1 MSSLD
6 APTAFDANDHSP
18 YPIIRLDGE
27 GNLIDANQ
35 AARRLGRP
43 TGRPL
48 EESLPVDAGLI
59 TAGCLESGHSVKNR
73 VVSRRGRTLNW
84 TFVPDLD
91 SGVVWG
97 YGFDLSGAIPT
108 DEEAREADVMDS
120 VRRMAAGI
128 SHDFNNI
135 LTVIKGYTDLVLA
148 DPGLPESNRD
158 PLERVSLASDQA
170 ARLVSRLMA
179 FSQQQVLDRRDC
191 ELNAIVSS
199 VLERHEELP
208 LDHIRFEIDATDDLP
223 LVRGDAELLEEAVEC
238 LVTNAVEAMPTG
250 GCIRVQT
257 RARVAQGPEGAHTWV
272 VIAVEDD
279 GKGIEGEVMKRIFD
293 PYFTTRRTG
302 RGTGLG
308 LAAANGIIRQHGGRI
323 EAESTVQVG
332 SRFCICLPAKIG
344 T

>member
-6 APTAFDANDHSP
+6 APTAFDANDPSP
-18 YPIIRLDGE
+18 YPIVRLDGE
-27 GNLIDANQ
+27 GCVTDANE
-35 AARRLGRP
+35 AALRLGRP

-48 EESLPVDAGLI
+48 EESLPVDARLI
-59 TAGCLESGHSVKNR
+59 VTRALESGRPVRNR

-84 TFVPDLD
+84 TFVPGPKGDL
-91 SGVVWG
+91 VWG

-135 LTVIKGYTDLVLA
+135 LTIIKGYTDLVLA

-158 PLERVSLASDQA
+158 PLERVSLATDQA

-179 FSQQQVLDRRDC
+179 FSQQQVLDRRHCD
-191 ELNAIVSS
+191 LNTIVRS
-199 VLERHEELP
+199 VLERHRELP
-208 LDHIRFEIDATDDLP
+208 LDHIRLEIIPMEALP
-223 LVRGDAELLEEAVEC
+223 MVRGDEELLEEAIEC

-250 GCIRVQT
+250 GRIQVRTRRVEIAGPDGT
-257 RARVAQGPEGAHTWV
+257 ETRVAVE
-272 VIAVEDD
+272 IEDD
-279 GKGIEGEVMKRIFD
+279 GKGIEAEVLKRIFD

-308 LAAANGIIRQHGGRI
+308 LAGANGIIRQHGGRI
-323 EAESTVQVG
+323 EVESTVQVG
-332 SRFCICLPAKIG
+332 SRFRIWLPAECG
-344 T
+344 P

>member
-6 APTAFDANDHSP
+6 APTAFDANDPSP

-27 GNLIDANQ
+27 GSVIDANP
-35 AARRLGRP
+35 AAQRLGNV
-43 TGRPL
+43 TGRLL
-48 EESLPVDAGLI
+48 EESLPADARLI
-59 TAGCLESGHSVKNR
+59 VARALESERPVKNR

-84 TFVPDLD
+84 TFVPDP
-91 SGVVWG
+91 GGRMVWG

-108 DEEAREADVMDS
+108 DEEAREADVTDS

-135 LTVIKGYTDLVLA
+135 LTIIKGYTDLVLA

-179 FSQQQVLDRRDC
+179 FSQQQVLDRSECD
-191 ELNAIVSS
+191 LNAVVRS
-199 VLERHEELP
+199 VVERHEELP
-208 LDHIRFEIDATDDLP
+208 LDHIRLEIDSADDLLP
-223 LVRGDAELLEEAVEC
+223 VRGDAELLEEAIEC

-257 RARVAQGPEGAHTWV
+257 RVRALRGAEDTKSWAV
-272 VIAVEDD
+272 VAVEDD
-279 GKGIEGEVMKRIFD
+279 GRGMGGEVMKRIFD

-323 EAESTVQVG
+323 EAESTVDVG
-332 SRFCICLPAKIG
+332 SRFCILLPAESG
-344 T
+344 A